1 MRVSLLVPLTLLV
14 VTTAFAND
22 AFRDQLARKVAALEK
37 KNAAALVGVDGWLF
51 LASELRFLAQ
61 GVFWGEAAGKV
72 ARPRSVKAADPLPAI
87 ADFNQQLKQRGIQLL
102 VVPVPA
108 KAAIYPDKLGVNAA

>member
-1 MRVSLLVPLTLLV
+1 MRNSLLLPLTLAV
-14 VTTAFAND
+14 VMTAFANARAQD
-22 AFRDQLARKVAALEK
+22 AFRDQLASKVAALEK

-61 GVFWGEAAGKV
+61 GIFWGDAAAKV
-72 ARPRSVKAADPLPAI
+72 ARTRSVKAADPLPAI
-87 ADFNQQLKQRGIQLL
+87 VDFNQQLKQRGIHLL

-108 KAAIYPDKLGVNAA
+108 KAAVYAD

>member
-1 MRVSLLVPLTLLV
+1 MRISLFVPLTLLV
-14 VTTAFAND
+14 VTTACAND
-22 AFRDQLARKVAALEK
+22 TFRDQLANKVAALEK

-61 GVFWGEAAGKV
+61 GIFWGDAAAKV
-72 ARPRSVKAADPLPAI
+72 ARTRSVKAADPLPAI
-87 ADFNQQLKQRGIQLL
+87 VDFNQQLKQRGIHLL

-108 KAAIYPDKLGVNAA
+108 K